1 MGTEKNNLGIHSTGY
16 EILLRI
22 KSSTLNQW
30 WEDEFVHKLYLDN
43 NENMVESLFITHF
56 WLIPGKLDI

>member
-30 WEDEFVHKLYLDN
+30 WEDEFVRKLYLDN
-43 NENMVESLFITHF
+43 NKNMFESLFITHF
-56 WLIPGKLDI
+56 S